1 MISRK
6 YYHIPPVSIMG
17 QDKTE
22 QVFAAVRTL
31 VSTVTLLFY
40 AYTQPTQIRAGVIYM
55 VIATAILAASSAT
68 SMMADS
74 ANIRVLQHYCESVG
88 CALFVA
94 ALLFTVIEF
103 RRS

>member
-1 MISRK
+1 MA
-6 YYHIPPVSIMG
+6 
-17 QDKTE
+17 QEKTE

-40 AYTQPTQIRAGVIYM
+40 AYTQPFQIRVGVIYM
-55 VIATAILAASSAT
+55 VIATAILAASSAM
-68 SMMADS
+68 SMTDS
-74 ANIRVLQHYCESVG
+74 ANIRVLQYYCEAVG

-94 ALLFTVIEF
+94 ALVFTVIEF